1 MSQAGIVVKQVSTGG
16 AISSS
21 SGEKKRKKKYWCW
34 ESWGRKEKRLSS
46 AKFHQKGFFPIWP
59 TDLQHNPA
67 QLDRGVEGEEEKG
80 QKKNKSHKKTQASC
94 TSQQTVFKLVQ
105 KTENNSIKI
114 SQMTPSSILNG
125 TLLISNK
132 ITIDWAEQ
140 LERFRLVLRDH
151 FCRGVFFFRFR
162 LKKQQHLQ
170 KDVDVKWA
178 RGWEKH
184 QMKHEKEQTRQCVKY
199 HRSLIWVLFLCL
211 LNQNSNTLTWTRW
224 MCSHPPSVCVFTSH
238 HFNRQMAEEQ
248 KLQTDSEGNTSPR

>member
-21 SGEKKRKKKYWCW
+21 SGEKREEKKNTDVGSLGGGRKKDYPLQNSIRKVFSHLADWPATQPGTAW
-34 ESWGRKEKRLSS
+34 QRGGGRRRRKR
-46 AKFHQKGFFPIWP
+46 
-59 TDLQHNPA
+59 TT
-67 QLDRGVEGEEEKG
+67 
-80 QKKNKSHKKTQASC
+80 KKKKSHKKTQASC

-132 ITIDWAEQ
+132 ITIDWAKQ

-184 QMKHEKEQTRQCVKY
+184 EKEQTRQCVKY

-211 LNQNSNTLTWTRW
+211 LNQNSKN
-224 MCSHPPSVCVFTSH
+224 SVT
-238 HFNRQMAEEQ
+238 
-248 KLQTDSEGNTSPR
+248 P

>member
-1 MSQAGIVVKQVSTGG
+1 MLGVLGEEGKKIILCKIPSERFFPHLADWPATQPGTAWQRGG
-16 AISSS
+16 
-21 SGEKKRKKKYWCW
+21 GRRRRKK
-34 ESWGRKEKRLSS
+34 
-46 AKFHQKGFFPIWP
+46 
-59 TDLQHNPA
+59 TTT
-67 QLDRGVEGEEEKG
+67 
-80 QKKNKSHKKTQASC
+80 KKKSHKKTQASC

-132 ITIDWAEQ
+132 ITIDWAKQ

-184 QMKHEKEQTRQCVKY
+184 EKEQTRQCVKY

-211 LNQNSNTLTWTRW
+211 LNQNSKN
-224 MCSHPPSVCVFTSH
+224 SVT
-238 HFNRQMAEEQ
+238 
-248 KLQTDSEGNTSPR
+248 P

>member
-21 SGEKKRKKKYWCW
+21 SREKKKNTDVGSLGGGRKKDYPLQN
-34 ESWGRKEKRLSS
+34 SIRKVFSPFGWLTCNTTRHSLTEGWR
-46 AKFHQKGFFPIWP
+46 AK
-59 TDLQHNPA
+59 
-67 QLDRGVEGEEEKG
+67 
-80 QKKNKSHKKTQASC
+80 KKKKDNNKKKSHKKTQASC

-132 ITIDWAEQ
+132 ITIDWAKQ

-184 QMKHEKEQTRQCVKY
+184 EKEQTRQCVKY

-211 LNQNSNTLTWTRW
+211 LNQNSKN
-224 MCSHPPSVCVFTSH
+224 SVT
-238 HFNRQMAEEQ
+238 
-248 KLQTDSEGNTSPR
+248 P

>member
-1 MSQAGIVVKQVSTGG
+1 MLGVL
-16 AISSS
+16 
-21 SGEKKRKKKYWCW
+21 GEEGKKIILCKIPSERFFSPFGWLTCNTTRHSLTEGWRAKKK
-34 ESWGRKEKRLSS
+34 
-46 AKFHQKGFFPIWP
+46 
-59 TDLQHNPA
+59 
-67 QLDRGVEGEEEKG
+67 
-80 QKKNKSHKKTQASC
+80 KKDNNKKKKSHKKTQASC

-132 ITIDWAEQ
+132 ITIDWAKQ

-184 QMKHEKEQTRQCVKY
+184 EKEQTRQCVKY

-211 LNQNSNTLTWTRW
+211 LNQNSKN
-224 MCSHPPSVCVFTSH
+224 SVT
-238 HFNRQMAEEQ
+238 
-248 KLQTDSEGNTSPR
+248 P